1 MRLPA
6 RLAAIAAI
14 ALATAS
20 AACGDS
26 GAKQEEDSLNVLE
39 DGAVVDDTGDIV
51 QPADLWDA
59 PAETNG
65 FEILFGYRPRIPT
78 TPPTANDLWMMD
90 ADGGHQVALTE
101 FSGLKDLDPPL
112 SCDLGCFVSPDL
124 KWIAVAIG
132 QSQTTGGFELM
143 LGKFNEQLQVSIFK
157 GVTLKDVIDFKF
169 AGNRMFFSTPGECTG
184 PSCTYQ
190 FQVVELGS
198 NVNVQTPFLSF
209 PPSNAVADST
219 YKGHFKVSRDGKNLV
234 MLQTTIRSVAVYLWR
249 DGTGLVQLD
258 FICKYGTQG
267 DCTGTGSEYSDLD
280 PVAISPDNRWI
291 VFFTF
296 SDRWQRARV
305 YDTQNPDSISLATF
319 ASVPSGV
326 YIERACEP
334 GTLADWQWQRVRAN
348 PSFTPDGQ
356 ELIFLGENACPVN
369 GELPEKPAT
378 NIYRVKLATLQS
390 GKTLVES
397 DVFNVTKNP
406 TGNVTANKRVTAFD
420 LSPDGATIVFTATPM
435 LTQGG
440 ATIGDGDARQRNDR
454 EVYRVRLDGEN
465 LEQLTN
471 TITAAAESPQIVTR

>member
-1 MRLPA
+1 MRIPA
-6 RLAAIAAI
+6 QI
-14 ALATAS
+14 ALVTTLLLSTALAS
-20 AACGDS
+20 CGDS
-26 GAKQEEDSLNVLE
+26 GTKGEEDTLTVLE

-51 QPADLWDA
+51 QPENPWAA
-59 PAETNG
+59 PAETGG
-65 FEILFGYRPRIPT
+65 FEVLFDYRPRIAT

-90 ADGGHQVALTE
+90 ADGKNQVALTE

-124 KWIAVAIG
+124 KWIAVATG
-132 QSQTTGGFELM
+132 QSPDTGGFDLV
-143 LGKFNEQLQVSIFK
+143 LGKFNSELQVAVFK
-157 GVTLKDVIDFKF
+157 GVTLSDVIDFKF
-169 AGNRMFFSTPGECTG
+169 AGDRMFYSTPKDCTG
-184 PSCTYQ
+184 PSCIYQ
-190 FQVVELGS
+190 FQVVELGE
-198 NVNVQTPFLSF
+198 NVNVKTPFLEF
-209 PPSNAVADST
+209 PPANVLADST
-219 YKGHFKVSRDGKNLV
+219 YKGHFKVSADGKNLV

-280 PVAISPDNRWI
+280 PVAISPDSRWI

-319 ASVPSGV
+319 ASVPAGV
-326 YIERACEP
+326 YIEKACDA
-334 GTLADWQWQRVRAN
+334 GVLADWQWQRVRAN
-348 PSFTPDGQ
+348 PTFTPDGK
-356 ELIFLGENACPVN
+356 ELLFLAENACPVD
-369 GELPEKPAT
+369 GQQPEKPAT
-378 NIYRVKLATLQS
+378 NLLRVKFATLQS

-397 DVFNVTKNP
+397 DVFNVTENP

-420 LSPDGATIVFTATPM
+420 LSPDGATIIFTATPT

-465 LEQLTN
+465 LQQLTN
-471 TITAAAESPQIVTR
+471 NITALAESPQIVVR